1 MCAQNNPPTKNFLT
15 QAIAAGPRRRRRAF
29 VCVNDS
35 TAAYGDC
42 PLVYSD
48 RVWST
53 LGGGW
58 TLAFQSDILV

>member
-15 QAIAAGPRRRRRAF
+15 QAIAAGPRMRRAF